1 MSTGSSMLFKKKG
14 SLEIMPTVP
23 FMHRAS
29 HIISDYLYALQTKIR
44 TLYLKN
50 LVFSSRK
57 LLQWPYTIF

>member
-29 HIISDYLYALQTKIR
+29 HIISDYLYALKTKIR
-44 TLYLKN
+44 T
-50 LVFSSRK
+50 
-57 LLQWPYTIF
+57 